1 MQITSIIEFPKTTSA
16 VENYSASCLKK
27 FTIHFRRPAKIKQKN
42 NALYR
47 GEYGFDWLRDEYVYP
62 IEFVDMKETY
72 PSNGDWVS
80 VKKYTSLCQQP
91 YFLKKEYLKDV
102 KNPIKPYNKDYY
114 PAWLAIYACNIEG
127 NANSPMHNKGVDL
140 NLQLDEIDSIINDG
154 TEIILKPGKPCLKV
168 NPERIP
174 ISKFIAQGK
183 KTRILDQYSK
193 EKINYYEI
201 ENAVNVIC
209 QGGTLDTHEEIKVF
223 AKLGDTEIEV
233 GKLMVYQ
240 NNIIPKLKVNLV
252 CVVLDED
259 ENGNKIIPDYE
270 SAINHLKNEK
280 ILTQALINLELLGVE
295 AFDMLELAQTLS
307 FETDLNDFITLIK
320 NEKVMKLGIM
330 PNGMNAAEYI
340 SKNIMKFYRKY
351 SQLITSQN
359 EGSVTIF
366 FVGLNPL
373 DGDVAGLT
381 INSPNEKHYVGV
393 TKEEKLLY
401 QSYCF
406 FFKSG
411 LNNALSIKHEVG
423 HIMGLLHI
431 FQKLR
436 DKTSISESQFYHSEL
451 NEFNIYSKITNNFIF
466 YQGYTENIMDYNFK
480 TVNAKPEQFSTLY
493 THVLNQYA
501 KKMDSFYKWQ
511 WDLMRKSSLLKY

>member
-1 MQITSIIEFPKTTSA
+1 MFCNFPKTSSLIGDPT
-16 VENYSASCLKK
+16 ASCLQK

-42 NALYR
+42 NAPYR
-47 GEYGFDWLRDEYVYP
+47 GEYGFDWLRDEYAYP
-62 IEFVDMKETY
+62 IEFVEMKEIFS
-72 PSNGDWVS
+72 PNRSWDF
-80 VKKYTSLCQQP
+80 VKKYTPLCQQP
-91 YFLKKEYLKDV
+91 YDLKKEYLKDV

-127 NANSPMHNKGVDL
+127 NANSSMHNKGVDL
-140 NLQLDEIDSIINDG
+140 NLQLDEIDSIDDDG
-154 TEIILKPGKPCLKV
+154 TEIILKPGKSCLKV
-168 NPERIP
+168 NPDRIP
-174 ISKFIAQGK
+174 ISKFLAQGK
-183 KTRILDQYSK
+183 KTRILDQYSN

-201 ENAVNVIC
+201 ENAVNIIC

-252 CVVLDED
+252 CVVLDKD

-280 ILTQALINLELLGVE
+280 ILTQALINLELLAVE
-295 AFDMLELAQTLS
+295 AFDMLELAQTLR
-307 FETDLNDFITLIK
+307 FETDLNDFLTLIK
-320 NEKVMKLGIM
+320 NEKAMRLGIM
-330 PNGMNAAEYI
+330 PGGISAPEYI
-340 SKNIMKFYRKY
+340 SKNIMKYYRKY
-351 SQLITSQN
+351 RQVMTSQN

-366 FVGLNPL
+366 FIGLNPL
-373 DGDVAGLT
+373 DGGVSGLT
-381 INSPNEKHYVGV
+381 LNYPNEKHYDGV

-406 FFKSG
+406 FFNSG
-411 LNNALSIKHEVG
+411 LNDALSIKHEIG

-431 FQKLR
+431 FQKQR
-436 DKTSISESQFYHSEL
+436 DKISISESQLYHSEL
-451 NEFNIYSKITNNFIF
+451 NKFNIYSKVTNDFIF

-480 TVNAKPEQFSTLY
+480 TINAKPEQFSTLF
-493 THVLNQYA
+493 THVINEYA
-501 KKMDSFYKWQ
+501 KKMHSFYKWQ